1 MGIKKLFTFLNNNS
15 VYEVYPYINDL
26 MSKLNLE
33 KKKVIIGVDGN
44 LYCYKYAHSYDN
56 MLIGFFN
63 QVIQFLSNGLVP
75 LYIFDGG
82 TIQEKETTNFNRNHK
97 KQINKAKLEKI
108 DENFEQNESDVEY
121 IKLRE
126 KIEKNTIRISTN
138 EISVLLELF
147 DILNI
152 PYIFSHGEG
161 EYLAVLLNKY
171 GLIDMFLT
179 DDTDPLPAGIFKT
192 IKFYNNGVYYLNLNN
207 MLSKLKLSQKEFC
220 DFCILLGSDYAV
232 FNHGYKPPEIYEF
245 VKKYSTIEDILDNKN
260 EFKKV
265 VGIETIIRIRK
276 IYEESAENER
286 IMFINP
292 TGEKLSNYNFIIDH
306 NNYNFYSNIML
317 EYWDEFIQILKTP
330 FNTDNLSKISI
341 ETENFKNTINKFI
354 RTKKFNIK
362 NIIKF
367 LKNHIQDIS
376 TEELKNS
383 EITFEY
389 LNSFGF

>member
-341 ETENFKNTINKFI
+341 ESENFKNTINKFI

-389 LNSFGF
+389 LNTFGF